1 MHIEVKTDNHIQND
15 ERLIEYTR
23 DALKKALDRFQDRV
37 TRVEAHFAD
46 ENGPLKEGPADIRC
60 SLEARLSGLD
70 PAGVT
75 HHAPSVREAL
85 SGAAEKLEKVLA
97 GVVEKE
103 RERRVKKT

>member
-23 DALKKALDRFQDRV
+23 DVITKALARFQDRV

-46 ENGPLKEGPADIRC
+46 ENSPKKEGPVDMRC
-60 SLEARLSGLD
+60 SLEARVAGLD
-70 PAGVT
+70 PVGVT

-85 SGAAEKLEKVLA
+85 SGATEKLEKVLT
-97 GVVEKE
+97 GIVEKE
-103 RERRVKKT
+103 QEKRR